1 VKRMLTGTATDPR
14 IAVPELVGRPQAEA
28 AARLDALGLH
38 VGQVQHQ
45 SDPSIPADAVVACT
59 PRPGTRV
66 EPGSAVDLVV
76 STGPE
81 RVAVPPVVGAPEA
94 TARDLLKQRNLV
106 VGEITRPTS
115 ETVAKGVVIASLPA
129 PGEFVVPGSRVDL
142 QISSGPAPVPVPNVV
157 GKTLAE
163 ATASISEKLTVGQT
177 TTAPSAQYPE
187 GSVISSN
194 PPAGKEVAPG
204 SPVDL
209 VVSGGPPMPTVTDLG
224 VGQAAE
230 VLQTAKLLDRSTFV
244 DANGRPADSGTVVKS
259 DPAAGEAVSKNQQI
273 TLTVRPRGSG

>member
-1 VKRMLTGTATDPR
+1 
-14 IAVPELVGRPQAEA
+14 
-28 AARLDALGLH
+28 
-38 VGQVQHQ
+38 
-45 SDPSIPADAVVACT
+45 
-59 PRPGTRV
+59 
-66 EPGSAVDLVV
+66 
-76 STGPE
+76 
-81 RVAVPPVVGAPEA
+81 
-94 TARDLLKQRNLV
+94 
-106 VGEITRPTS
+106 
-115 ETVAKGVVIASLPA
+115 
-129 PGEFVVPGSRVDL
+129 
-142 QISSGPAPVPVPNVV
+142 VPVPNVV